1 MHVAWVPIIGEG
13 SLEDP
18 RRADI
23 PRDKAGRCAFSFDT
37 LAIEGDLMRIGIWRI
52 DDAALAELLKRP
64 DVKVEV
70 EATPEE
76 MVVAQAKHEAI
87 RGFAIGDKAILAKLD
102 DLKVYAESRVAV
114 ADAVVAAEAVV
125 EAPVEKAP

>member
-1 MHVAWVPIIGEG
+1 MHIVWLPIIGSG

-18 RRADI
+18 RRADV
-23 PRDKAGRCAFSFDT
+23 PQDKDGRCAFAFDT
-37 LAIEGDLMRIGIWRI
+37 LAIEGGLMRIGVWRI

-87 RGFAIGDKAILAKLD
+87 RGFVVGDKAILAKLD
-102 DLKVYAESRVAV
+102 DLKAYEAARVAV
-114 ADAVVAAEAVV
+114 ADAAVAAEVV
-125 EAPVEKAP
+125 P